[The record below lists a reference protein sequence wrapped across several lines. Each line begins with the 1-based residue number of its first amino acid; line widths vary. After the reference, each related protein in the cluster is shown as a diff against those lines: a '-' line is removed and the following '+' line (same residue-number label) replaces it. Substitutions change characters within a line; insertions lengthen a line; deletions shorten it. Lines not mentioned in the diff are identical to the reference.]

1 MNKHGNQEYWNRL
14 LLTEL
19 PIPKEEIKEWVKAY
33 AAPYKELMSYYR
45 CAMMEVET
53 KFRVLNEELSLEYD
67 RNPIETIKT
76 RLKSESSI
84 LKKLADKGYEP
95 TVENVEKHI
104 HDIIGFR
111 IVCSFLS
118 DVYDIVNIIKSSK
131 NFKIKNESD
140 YIANPKD
147 TGYVSYHLNVLVPI
161 HLEER
166 LEYVEAEIQIRT
178 LAMDFWASLD
188 HKLQYKLPKEIP
200 VYLQRELLS
209 CSDEIKIL
217 DAKMQHLYEIIK
229 KYTEE
234 N

>member
-1 MNKHGNQEYWNRL
+1 MNKIDPQEWEGML
-14 LLTEL
+14 LKYKFAKTMLEAEL
-19 PIPKEEIKEWVKAY
+19 EVLLKEYEYKNKTNPVEHIK
-33 AAPYKELMSYYR
+33 S
-45 CAMMEVET
+45 
-53 KFRVLNEELSLEYD
+53 
-67 RNPIETIKT
+67 

-84 LKKLADKGYEP
+84 LKKLEDKGYEI

-104 HDIIGFR
+104 HDIVGFR

-131 NFKIKNESD
+131 TFKIKNESD

-147 TGYVSYHLNVLVPI
+147 TGYISYHLNILVPI
-161 HLEER
+161 HLEQN

-178 LAMDFWASLD
+178 VAMDFWASLD

-234 N
+234 K

>member
-1 MNKHGNQEYWNRL
+1 MNKINSQEWKEIL
-14 LLTEL
+14 LKYKFAKIMLEAEL
-19 PIPKEEIKEWVKAY
+19 EVLLKEYE
-33 AAPYKELMSYYR
+33 YK
-45 CAMMEVET
+45 
-53 KFRVLNEELSLEYD
+53 
-67 RNPIETIKT
+67 IKT
-76 RLKSESSI
+76 TPVEHIKSRLKSESSK

-118 DVYDIVNIIKSSK
+118 DVYDIVNIIKSSQ

-234 N
+234 K